1 MLSSLSSGV
10 SGLESFQQDMDV
22 IGNNIANINTTGFK
36 AGTVEFADALSNTLR
51 GASSTSDG
59 EQVGTGVQL
68 TAIDNN
74 WSQGAIESTGVPSQL
89 AINGN
94 GFFEVADP
102 STPTDIFATR
112 DGTFS
117 VNSAGY
123 LVTTGGY
130 YVQGTN
136 NVTGATG
143 KLQVTTDPA
152 KTGAN
157 AVSMIAYTIDSSGKI
172 NVQQSDGTTY
182 VAGQVL
188 LTNIVDPQQLISEGN
203 NLYSNLTAA
212 GAGALAAPG
221 SAASGLGQIQ
231 GSALE
236 SSNVDLSN
244 EMANLITA
252 QRAFE
257 ANSKI
262 ITTSNEVL
270 QTLVQMKQS

>member
-1 MLSSLSSGV
+1 MLSSLSAGV

-22 IGNNIANINTTGFK
+22 IGNNISNINTTGFK
-36 AGTVEFADALSNTLR
+36 AGTVEFADALSNTLQ
-51 GASSTSDG
+51 GATQTTAA

-117 VNSAGY
+117 VNSSGY
-123 LVTTGGY
+123 LVTANGC

-136 NVTGATG
+136 NVTSTTG
-143 KLQVTTDPA
+143 KIQVAVDPSKVA
-152 KTGAN
+152 SG
-157 AVSMIAYTIDSSGKI
+157 VSMIAYTIDSSGKI

-212 GAGALAAPG
+212 GAGALAVPG
-221 SAASGLGQIQ
+221 SASSGLGQIQ

-236 SSNVDLSN
+236 SSNVDLST

-270 QTLVQMKQS
+270 QTVVQMKQS

>member
-51 GASSTSDG
+51 GASSTSDAQ
-59 EQVGTGVQL
+59 QVGTGVQL

-89 AINGN
+89 AVNGN

-102 STPTDIFATR
+102 STLTDIFATR

-117 VNSAGY
+117 VNTAGNLVTPGGY
-123 LVTTGGY
+123 LVQGY
-130 YVQGTN
+130 KADGKTLGS
-136 NVTGATG
+136 VT
-143 KLQVTTDPA
+143 VTTDPA
-152 KTGAN
+152 KTG
-157 AVSMIAYTIDSSGKI
+157 VSMIAYTIDSSGNI
-172 NVQQSDGTTY
+172 NVQQSDGSTY
-182 VAGQVL
+182 VSGQVL

-212 GAGALAAPG
+212 GASALAVPG
-221 SAASGLGQIQ
+221 SATSGLGQIQ

-236 SSNVDLSN
+236 SSNVDLSS

-270 QTLVQMKQS
+270 QTLVQMKQG

>member
-1 MLSSLSSGV
+1 
-10 SGLESFQQDMDV
+10 MDV

-36 AGTVEFADALSNTLR
+36 AGTVEFADTLSNTLR
-51 GASSTSDG
+51 GASSTSDA

-102 STPTDIFATR
+102 STPADIFATR

-117 VNSAGY
+117 VNSAGN

-130 YVQGTN
+130 LVQGYTAGGTTLG
-136 NVTGATG
+136 NVM
-143 KLQVTTDPA
+143 VNSDPA
-152 KTGAN
+152 KPT
-157 AVSMIAYTIDSSGKI
+157 VSMVSYTIDSAGNV

-182 VAGQVL
+182 VSGQVL

-203 NLYSNLTAA
+203 NLYSNLAAA
-212 GAGALAAPG
+212 GATALAVPG
-221 SAASGLGQIQ
+221 SAASGTGQIQ

-262 ITTSNEVL
+262 ITTTNEVL

>member
-1 MLSSLSSGV
+1 
-10 SGLESFQQDMDV
+10 MDV
-22 IGNNIANINTTGFK
+22 IGNNISNINTTGFK
-36 AGTVEFADALSNTLR
+36 AGTVEFADALSNTLQ
-51 GASSTSDG
+51 GATQTTAA

-117 VNSAGY
+117 VNSSGY
-123 LVTTGGY
+123 LVTANGC

-136 NVTGATG
+136 NVTSTTG
-143 KLQVTTDPA
+143 KIQVAVDPSKVA
-152 KTGAN
+152 SG
-157 AVSMIAYTIDSSGKI
+157 VSMIAYTIDSSGKI

-182 VAGQVL
+182 VSGQVL
-188 LTNIVDPQQLISEGN
+188 LTNVVDPQQLISEGN

-212 GAGALAAPG
+212 GAGALAVPG
-221 SAASGLGQIQ
+221 SASSGLGQIQ

-236 SSNVDLSN
+236 SSNVDLST

-270 QTLVQMKQS
+270 QTVVQMKQS

>member
-10 SGLESFQQDMDV
+10 SGLESFQQDMNV

-36 AGTVEFADALSNTLR
+36 AGTVDFADSLSNTLK
-51 GASSTSDG
+51 GASATATA
-59 EQVGTGVQL
+59 EQVGTGVQI

-74 WSQGAIESTGVPSQL
+74 WNQGAIASTGVPSQL
-89 AINGN
+89 AIQGN

-102 STPTDIFATR
+102 ANPTDKFATR
-112 DGTFS
+112 DGTFKVNAAGNLVTAGGYDVQGYTAGGATLGS
-117 VNSAGY
+117 VKVNS
-123 LVTTGGY
+123 
-130 YVQGTN
+130 
-136 NVTGATG
+136 
-143 KLQVTTDPA
+143 DPA
-152 KTGAN
+152 KP
-157 AVSMIAYTIDSSGKI
+157 AVSMVSYTIDSSGNI
-172 NVQQSDGTTY
+172 NVAQSDGTTY
-182 VAGQVL
+182 VSGQVL
-188 LTNIVDPQQLISEGN
+188 LTNVADPHQLINEGH

-212 GAGALAAPG
+212 GASALAVPG
-221 SAASGLGQIQ
+221 SATSGLGQIQ
-231 GSALE
+231 ASALE

-270 QTLVQMKQS
+270 QTLVQMKQG

>member
-1 MLSSLSSGV
+1 MLSSLSAGV

-36 AGTVEFADALSNTLR
+36 AGTVEFADALSNTLQ
-51 GASSTSDG
+51 GATQTTAA

-117 VNSAGY
+117 VNSSGY
-123 LVTTGGY
+123 LVTANGC

-136 NVTGATG
+136 NVTSTTG
-143 KLQVTTDPA
+143 KIQVAVDPSKVA
-152 KTGAN
+152 SG
-157 AVSMIAYTIDSSGKI
+157 VSMIAYTIDSSGNI

-182 VAGQVL
+182 VSGVVL
-188 LTNIVDPQQLISEGN
+188 MTNITDPQQLISEGN

-212 GAGALAAPG
+212 GAGALAVPG
-221 SAASGLGQIQ
+221 SASSGLGQIQ

-236 SSNVDLSN
+236 SSNVDLST

-270 QTLVQMKQS
+270 QTVVQMKQS

>member
-36 AGTVEFADALSNTLR
+36 AGTVEFADTLSNTLR
-51 GASSTSDG
+51 GASSTSDA

-89 AINGN
+89 AVNGN

-117 VNSAGY
+117 VNSAGN

-130 YVQGTN
+130 QVQGYTA
-136 NVTGATG
+136 GG
-143 KLQVTTDPA
+143 TTLGSVKVNSDPA
-152 KTGAN
+152 KPT
-157 AVSMIAYTIDSSGKI
+157 VSMVSYTIDSAGNI

-182 VAGQVL
+182 VSGQVL
-188 LTNIVDPQQLISEGN
+188 LTNVVDPQQLISEGN
-203 NLYSNLTAA
+203 NLYSNLAAA
-212 GAGALAAPG
+212 GATALAVPG
-221 SAASGLGQIQ
+221 SSASGTGQIQ

-262 ITTSNEVL
+262 ITTTNEVL

>member
-1 MLSSLSSGV
+1 
-10 SGLESFQQDMDV
+10 MDV

-51 GASSTSDG
+51 GASSTSDA

-102 STPTDIFATR
+102 STPTDVFATR

-117 VNSAGY
+117 VNTAGNLVTAGGY
-123 LVTTGGY
+123 LVQGY
-130 YVQGTN
+130 KADGKTVGS
-136 NVTGATG
+136 VT
-143 KLQVTTDPA
+143 VTTDPA
-152 KTGAN
+152 KTG
-157 AVSMIAYTIDSSGKI
+157 VSMIAYTIDSAGNI
-172 NVQQSDGTTY
+172 NVQQSDGSTY
-182 VAGQVL
+182 VSGQVL
-188 LTNIVDPQQLISEGN
+188 LTKIVDPQQLISEGN

-212 GAGALAAPG
+212 GASALAVPG
-221 SAASGLGQIQ
+221 SATSGLGQIQ

-236 SSNVDLSN
+236 SSNVDLSS

-270 QTLVQMKQS
+270 QTLVQMKQG

>member
-36 AGTVEFADALSNTLR
+36 AGTVEFADTLSNTLR
-51 GASSTSDG
+51 GASSTSDA

-102 STPTDIFATR
+102 STPADIFATR

-117 VNSAGY
+117 VNSAGN

-130 YVQGTN
+130 LVQGYTAGGTTLG
-136 NVTGATG
+136 NVM
-143 KLQVTTDPA
+143 VNSDPA
-152 KTGAN
+152 KPT
-157 AVSMIAYTIDSSGKI
+157 VSMVSYTIDSAGNV

-182 VAGQVL
+182 VSGQVL

-203 NLYSNLTAA
+203 NLYSNLAAA
-212 GAGALAAPG
+212 GATALAVPG
-221 SAASGLGQIQ
+221 SAASGTGQIQ

-236 SSNVDLSN
+236 SSNVDLST

-262 ITTSNEVL
+262 ITTTNEVL

>member
-1 MLSSLSSGV
+1 MLSSLSAGV

-36 AGTVEFADALSNTLR
+36 AGTVEFADALSNTLQ
-51 GASSTSDG
+51 GATQTTAA

-117 VNSAGY
+117 VNSSGY
-123 LVTTGGY
+123 LVTANGC

-136 NVTGATG
+136 NVTSTTG
-143 KLQVTTDPA
+143 KIQVAVDPSKVA
-152 KTGAN
+152 SG
-157 AVSMIAYTIDSSGKI
+157 VSMIAYTIDSSGNI

-182 VAGQVL
+182 VSGVVL
-188 LTNIVDPQQLISEGN
+188 MTNITDPQQLISEGN

-212 GAGALAAPG
+212 GAGALAVPG
-221 SAASGLGQIQ
+221 SASSGLGQIQ

-236 SSNVDLSN
+236 SSNVDLST

-270 QTLVQMKQS
+270 QTVVHMKQS